1 MKTLTLK
8 NGKAFDFRD
17 TSTIN
22 TLVYDCTT
30 FAALDAIKTEFEVA
44 DNLIG
49 GTFDGEN
56 ISQVVYTGA
65 QVELGTDGAIVARF
79 TTRAYT
85 NDEVVNQRLS
95 DLEDAFADL
104 MTTQE

>member
-1 MKTLTLK
+1 MKTLTFK

-22 TLVYDCTT
+22 TLVYDCTA
-30 FAALDAIKTEFEVA
+30 FAALDAIKTEFEKA

-49 GTFDGEN
+49 GVFDGEN
-56 ISQVVYTGA
+56 ISETVYTGA
-65 QVELGTDGAIVARF
+65 QVELAADGAIVARF

-85 NDEVVNQRLS
+85 NDEIVNQRLS
-95 DLEDAFADL
+95 DLEDTVAEL
-104 MTTQE
+104 I

>member
-1 MKTLTLK
+1 MKTLKFK
-8 NGKAFDFRD
+8 NGKTFDFRD

-30 FAALDAIKTEFEVA
+30 FAALDAIKAEFEKA

-56 ISQVVYTGA
+56 ISQIVYTGA
-65 QVELGTDGAIVARF
+65 QVELAADGTIVARF

-85 NDEVVNQRLS
+85 NDEIVNHRLS
-95 DLEDAFADL
+95 DLEDTVAEL
-104 MTTQE
+104 I

>member
-1 MKTLTLK
+1 MKTLTFK

-22 TLVYDCTT
+22 TLVFDATT
-30 FAALDAIKTEFEVA
+30 FAALDAIKAEFEKA

-49 GTFDGEN
+49 GTFAGEN
-56 ISQVVYTGA
+56 ISQIVYTGA
-65 QVELGTDGAIVARF
+65 QVELAADGTIVARF

-85 NDEVVNQRLS
+85 NDEIVNQRLS
-95 DLEDAFADL
+95 DLEDTVAEL
-104 MTTQE
+104 I

>member
-1 MKTLTLK
+1 MKTLTFK

-22 TLVYDCTT
+22 TLVFDATT
-30 FAALDAIKTEFEVA
+30 FAALDAIKVEFEKA

-49 GTFDGEN
+49 GVFDGEN
-56 ISQVVYTGA
+56 ISETVYTGA
-65 QVELGTDGAIVARF
+65 QVELAADGAIVARF

-85 NDEVVNQRLS
+85 NEEIVNQRLS
-95 DLEDAFADL
+95 DLEDTVAEL
-104 MTTQE
+104 I

>member
-1 MKTLTLK
+1 MKTLKFK
-8 NGKAFDFRD
+8 NGKTFDFRD

-30 FAALDAIKTEFEVA
+30 FAALDAIKTQFEVA

-49 GTFDGEN
+49 GTFAGDP
-56 ISQVVYTGA
+56 ISETVYTGA
-65 QVELGTDGAIVARF
+65 QVELAADGAIVARF

-85 NDEVVNQRLS
+85 ADEIVNHRLS
-95 DLEDAFADL
+95 DLEDTVAEL
-104 MTTQE
+104 I

>member
-1 MKTLTLK
+1 MKTLTFK
-8 NGKAFDFRD
+8 NGKAFDFRN

-30 FAALDAIKTEFEVA
+30 FAALDAIKAEFEVA

-49 GTFDGEN
+49 GTFDGEP
-56 ISQVVYTGA
+56 ISETVYTGA
-65 QVELGTDGAIVARF
+65 QVELAAADGAIVARF

-85 NDEVVNQRLS
+85 NDEIVNQRLS
-95 DLEDAFADL
+95 DLEDTVAEL
-104 MTTQE
+104 I

>member
-1 MKTLTLK
+1 MKTLK
-8 NGKAFDFRD
+8 FKDGVSFDFRD

-22 TLVYDCTT
+22 TLVFDATA
-30 FAALDAIKTEFEVA
+30 FSALDAIKTEFDKA

-79 TTRAYT
+79 TTRGYT
-85 NDEVVNQRLS
+85 NDEIVNQRLS
-95 DLEDAFADL
+95 DLEDTVAEL
-104 MTTQE
+104 I

>member
-1 MKTLTLK
+1 MKTLTFK

-30 FAALDAIKTEFEVA
+30 FAALDLIKAEFEKA

-49 GTFDGEN
+49 GTFDEEP
-56 ISQVVYTGA
+56 ISETVYTGA
-65 QVELGTDGAIVARF
+65 QVELSADGAIVARF

-85 NDEVVNQRLS
+85 NEEIVNQRLS
-95 DLEDAFADL
+95 DLEDTVAEL
-104 MTTQE
+104 I

>member
-1 MKTLTLK
+1 MKTLK
-8 NGKAFDFRD
+8 FKDGVSFDFRD

-22 TLVYDCTT
+22 TLVFDATA
-30 FAALDAIKTEFEVA
+30 FSVLDAIKAEFEKA

-49 GTFDGEN
+49 GVFDGEN

-65 QVELGTDGAIVARF
+65 HVELGTDGAIIARF

-85 NDEVVNQRLS
+85 NDEIVNQRLS
-95 DLEDAFADL
+95 DLEDTVAEL
-104 MTTQE
+104 V

>member
-1 MKTLTLK
+1 MKTLTFK

-30 FAALDAIKTEFEVA
+30 FAALDAIKTEFEKA

-49 GTFDGEN
+49 GTFDGSN
-56 ISQVVYTGA
+56 ISETVYTGA
-65 QVELGTDGAIVARF
+65 QVELAADGAIVARF

-85 NDEVVNQRLS
+85 NEEIVNQRLS
-95 DLEDAFADL
+95 DLEDTVAEL
-104 MTTQE
+104 I

>member
-1 MKTLTLK
+1 MKTLK
-8 NGKAFDFRD
+8 FKDGVSFDFRD

-22 TLVYDCTT
+22 TLVFDATT
-30 FAALDAIKTEFEVA
+30 FSALDAIKTEFEKA

-49 GTFDGEN
+49 GVFDGEN

-65 QVELGTDGAIVARF
+65 QVELGTDGTIVARF

-85 NDEVVNQRLS
+85 NDEIVNQRLS
-95 DLEDAFADL
+95 DLEDTVAEL
-104 MTTQE
+104 V

>member
-1 MKTLTLK
+1 MKTLTFK

-30 FAALDAIKTEFEVA
+30 FAALDAIKTQFEVA

-49 GTFDGEN
+49 GTFDGSN
-56 ISQVVYTGA
+56 ISETVYTGA

-85 NDEVVNQRLS
+85 NDEIVNQRLS
-95 DLEDAFADL
+95 DLEDTVAEL
-104 MTTQE
+104 V

>member
-1 MKTLTLK
+1 MKTLTFK

-30 FAALDAIKTEFEVA
+30 FAALDAIKTEFEKA

-49 GTFDGEN
+49 GVFDSEN

-65 QVELGTDGAIVARF
+65 QVELAADGAIVARF

-85 NDEVVNQRLS
+85 NDEIVDHRLS
-95 DLEDAFADL
+95 DLEDTVAEL
-104 MTTQE
+104 I

>member
-1 MKTLTLK
+1 MKTLTFK

-30 FAALDAIKTEFEVA
+30 FADLDFIKAQFEVA
-44 DNLIG
+44 DNLVG
-49 GTFDGEN
+49 GTFDGEP
-56 ISQVVYTGA
+56 ISETVYTGA
-65 QVELGTDGAIVARF
+65 QVELASDGAIVARF

-85 NDEVVNQRLS
+85 NDEIVNQRLS
-95 DLEDAFADL
+95 DLEDTVAEL
-104 MTTQE
+104 I

>member
-1 MKTLTLK
+1 MKTLTFK

-30 FAALDAIKTEFEVA
+30 FAALDAIKTQFEVA

-49 GTFDGEN
+49 GTFAGDP
-56 ISQVVYTGA
+56 ISETVYTGA
-65 QVELGTDGAIVARF
+65 QVELAADGAIVARF

-85 NDEVVNQRLS
+85 NDEIVNQRLS
-95 DLEDAFADL
+95 DLEDTVAEL
-104 MTTQE
+104 I

>member
-1 MKTLTLK
+1 MKTLTFK

-17 TSTIN
+17 SSTIN
-22 TLVYDCTT
+22 TLVFDATT

-56 ISQVVYTGA
+56 ISQIVYTGA
-65 QVELGTDGAIVARF
+65 QVELAANGAIVARF

-85 NDEVVNQRLS
+85 ADEIRDQRIT
-95 DLEDAFADL
+95 DLEDAMADL
-104 MTTQE
+104 IA

>member
-1 MKTLTLK
+1 MKTLTFK

-30 FAALDAIKTEFEVA
+30 FAALDAIKTEFEKT

-49 GTFDGEN
+49 GAFDGEN

-79 TTRAYT
+79 TTRGYT
-85 NDEVVNQRLS
+85 NDEIVNKRLS
-95 DLEDAFADL
+95 DLEDTVAEL
-104 MTTQE
+104 I

>member
-1 MKTLTLK
+1 MKTLK
-8 NGKAFDFRD
+8 FKDGVSFDFRD

-22 TLVYDCTT
+22 TLVFDATA
-30 FAALDAIKTEFEVA
+30 FSALDAIKAEFEKA

-56 ISQVVYTGA
+56 ISETVYTGA
-65 QVELGTDGAIVARF
+65 QVELAADGAIVARF

-85 NDEVVNQRLS
+85 NDEIVNQRLS
-95 DLEDAFADL
+95 DLEDTVAEL
-104 MTTQE
+104 V

>member
-1 MKTLTLK
+1 MKTLTFK

-30 FAALDAIKTEFEVA
+30 FAALDAIKTEFEKA

-49 GTFDGEN
+49 GVFDGEN
-56 ISQVVYTGA
+56 ISETVYTGA
-65 QVELGTDGAIVARF
+65 QVELAADGAIVARF

-85 NDEVVNQRLS
+85 NDEIVNQRLS
-95 DLEDAFADL
+95 DLEDTVAEL
-104 MTTQE
+104 I